1 MESKIQ
7 KSPRYL
13 IIDHFDEI
21 VNKLNQHVETLI
33 WPTIAQNEKEAIN
46 RQRDYLLDLIKN
58 VRDYNINE
66 MHRNDNP
73 MGNDEKIKRLI
84 ETKDNMSL
92 IKTFFIK
99 NDCYLIKDLSS
110 SILYS
115 LLLTNWFINKDQVE
129 FFK

>member
-21 VNKLNQHVETLI
+21 MNKLNHHVETLI
-33 WPTIAQNEKEAIN
+33 WPTITQNKKEEIN
-46 RQRDYLLDLIKN
+46 KQRDYLLGLIKN

-73 MGNDEKIKRLI
+73 MENDEKIKRLI

-92 IKTFFIK
+92 VKTFFIK